1 MTTSIN
7 TESLL
12 VGWQLGEQVVLC
24 GENAEKAAAI
34 LGTHTEEAPNGTPRL
49 LLNRRYQDTAY
60 PKLVKAGYKIAI
72 RVPD

>member
-12 VGWQLGEQVVLC
+12 VGWQLGEQVVMC
-24 GENAEKAAAI
+24 GKNAEIAAAI

>member
-1 MTTSIN
+1 MTTSIR
-7 TESLL
+7 TQSTLT
-12 VGWQLGEQVVLC
+12 GWQMGEQVVMC
-24 GENAEKAAAI
+24 GKSAEIAAAI

>member
-7 TESLL
+7 TKSLL
-12 VGWQLGEQVVLC
+12 VGWQLGEQVVMC
-24 GENAEKAAAI
+24 GENAETAAAI
-34 LGTHTEEAPNGTPRL
+34 LGTHTEASPNGTPRL

-60 PKLVKAGYKIAI
+60 PKLVKAGYKLAI

>member
-12 VGWQLGEQVVLC
+12 VGWLLGEQVVMC
-24 GENAEKAAAI
+24 GENAVKAAAI
-34 LGTHTEEAPNGTPRL
+34 LGTDTEASPNGTPRL
-49 LLNRRYQDTAY
+49 ILKRRYQDTAF
-60 PKLVKAGYKIAI
+60 PKLVQAGYKIAI

>member
-12 VGWQLGEQVVLC
+12 VGWQLGEQVVMY
-24 GENAEKAAAI
+24 GENAKKAAAI
-34 LGTHTEEAPNGTPRL
+34 LGTYTEESPNGTPRL

>member
-12 VGWQLGEQVVLC
+12 VGWLLGEQVVMC

-34 LGTHTEEAPNGTPRL
+34 LGTHTEESPNGTPRL
-49 LLNRRYQDTAY
+49 LFKRQYQDTAF
-60 PKLVKAGYKIAI
+60 PKLVKAGYKISI
-72 RVPD
+72 LVPD

>member
-34 LGTHTEEAPNGTPRL
+34 LRTHTEEAPNGTPRL
-49 LLNRRYQDTAY
+49 LLNRRYQDTAF